1 MATIIRT
8 PIEPTT
14 PATIFVAEEFREFG
28 LVSEEVEV
36 GLMVEVV
43 VVAVV
48 EVSVSPLAEEVVVH
62 VLEEAVDASAE
73 GIIVPAIDMTAAEFE
88 VCNLG
93 VVVAEKASAF
103 ATPNILKVP
112 RSITD
117 LCVEQHVESASVCL
131 QQYCVPEH

>member
-28 LVSEEVEV
+28 LVSEEVKV

-43 VVAVV
+43 AVAVV
-48 EVSVSPLAEEVVVH
+48 EVSVPPLAEEVVVH
-62 VLEEAVDASAE
+62 VLEEAVDA
-73 GIIVPAIDMTAAEFE
+73 GIIVPDIEMTVAEFE
-88 VCNLG
+88 VCNLE

-117 LCVEQHVESASVCL
+117 FCVEQHVESASVCK

>member
-43 VVAVV
+43 AVAVV
-48 EVSVSPLAEEVVVH
+48 EVSVPPLAEEVVVH
-62 VLEEAVDASAE
+62 VLEEAVDA
-73 GIIVPAIDMTAAEFE
+73 GIIVPDIEMTVAEFE
-88 VCNLG
+88 VCNLE

-117 LCVEQHVESASVCL
+117 FCVEQHVESASVCK